1 MIKRFL
7 FGLCVAAAAA
17 VFSAS
22 AQQASEPRIAL
33 VIANA
38 AYPDA
43 NTPIPAVL
51 KDARALAE
59 ELRRSDFE
67 VDLKENLGKEET
79 QRAIDAFVAKI
90 KPGATALFYFGGFGI
105 QAGRQSFLIP
115 VNAQIWTEAEVKRDG
130 LNIDAMLAEV
140 HRKGAKVKIA
150 IIDASRR
157 NPYERRF
164 RGSAGGL
171 AAIDA
176 PDGTLAMYAAAP
188 GKVTNDAT
196 GDMSV
201 FMGELIKE
209 LRSPNRSAEAVFN
222 QTRVGVSRASNS
234 EQVPWVVSSLIDDF
248 YFSRRAPAPTPA
260 PPPVAT
266 PAPPPPAP
274 SAQPRPTPPPVATP
288 APPRPASPPAP
299 ATPAPPP
306 RGPSVA
312 ATPPAAAPTPARGP
326 EIIRDCPEC
335 GEMVVI
341 RPGSFDMGSGAFDM
355 EKPVHRVTIAKPF
368 AIARR
373 EVTFDEWDR
382 CVTAG
387 VCKYRPDDR
396 GWGRGE
402 RPVIN
407 VSWDDAQV
415 FVRWLSERT
424 GRKYRLPSE
433 AEWEYAA
440 RGGTTT
446 SYWWGRD
453 VGSRHANCRDCGS
466 GTTLQTVPAGTFDAN
481 PFGLYDTAGNAAEW
495 VEDCWN
501 ENYRGAPQDGSAWLT
516 GQCRQR
522 VLRGGS
528 FDSQSRYLRS
538 MSRFRYDVDVR
549 YYANGFRVVREMP

>member
-1 MIKRFL
+1 
-7 FGLCVAAAAA
+7 
-17 VFSAS
+17 
-22 AQQASEPRIAL
+22 
-33 VIANA
+33 
-38 AYPDA
+38 
-43 NTPIPAVL
+43 
-51 KDARALAE
+51 
-59 ELRRSDFE
+59 
-67 VDLKENLGKEET
+67 
-79 QRAIDAFVAKI
+79 
-90 KPGATALFYFGGFGI
+90 
-105 QAGRQSFLIP
+105 
-115 VNAQIWTEAEVKRDG
+115 
-130 LNIDAMLAEV
+130 
-140 HRKGAKVKIA
+140 
-150 IIDASRR
+150 
-157 NPYERRF
+157 
-164 RGSAGGL
+164 
-171 AAIDA
+171 
-176 PDGTLAMYAAAP
+176 
-188 GKVTNDAT
+188 
-196 GDMSV
+196 
-201 FMGELIKE
+201 
-209 LRSPNRSAEAVFN
+209 
-222 QTRVGVSRASNS
+222 
-234 EQVPWVVSSLIDDF
+234 
-248 YFSRRAPAPTPA
+248 
-260 PPPVAT
+260 
-266 PAPPPPAP
+266 
-274 SAQPRPTPPPVATP
+274 
-288 APPRPASPPAP
+288 
-299 ATPAPPP
+299 
-306 RGPSVA
+306 
-312 ATPPAAAPTPARGP
+312 
-326 EIIRDCPEC
+326 
-335 GEMVVI
+335 MVVI

-368 AIARR
+368 AIGRR

-440 RGGTTT
+440 RAGTST

-453 VGSRHANCRDCGS
+453 VGGRHANCRDCGS